1 MYPYLRYKKNQGGV
15 LLKSWDAFQAILLL
29 PVYMICNF
37 ISVFVDYTPCKVEKQ
52 EQEKDSLLAKRK
64 IKFRNTHFHGR
75 DSFNQTK
82 SGELDTNTINE
93 SDIKKKRSSLLRNL
107 DIVEI
112 GVAKQLSDWKSALA
126 SLFTGKSKPSPDK
139 PNRSGKNR
147 RNRGK
152 TDLKNVPKTL
162 LDHDRKRVLSCFT
175 PKNDINDITRMLF
188 SLREEVFTLQK
199 TISKLNG

>member
-1 MYPYLRYKKNQGGV
+1 MCEYEN
-15 LLKSWDAFQAILLL
+15 
-29 PVYMICNF
+29 
-37 ISVFVDYTPCKVEKQ
+37 
-52 EQEKDSLLAKRK
+52 
-64 IKFRNTHFHGR
+64 
-75 DSFNQTK
+75 
-82 SGELDTNTINE
+82 NE

-139 PNRSGKNR
+139 PNGSRKNR